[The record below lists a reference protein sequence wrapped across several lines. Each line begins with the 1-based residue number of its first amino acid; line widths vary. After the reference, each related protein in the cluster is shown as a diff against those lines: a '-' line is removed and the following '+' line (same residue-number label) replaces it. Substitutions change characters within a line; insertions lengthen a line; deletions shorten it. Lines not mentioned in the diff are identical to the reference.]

1 MREAW
6 CDVDPVTDGES
17 VRTAM
22 RITTSCRIRAGAGP
36 KKQRIGGQGTAIG
49 SPTNSRPLR
58 HALRSACT
66 DKPIKRG
73 HRIRQRGLLQRN
85 CAIPALNGPLG
96 GWRTAGLAVHT
107 RYISTARPLLALG
120 CSR

>member
-85 CAIPALNGPLG
+85 CAIPALNGRLEVGAPRVWRCTLG
-96 GWRTAGLAVHT
+96 TSLQHVR
-107 RYISTARPLLALG
+107 
-120 CSR
+120 C